1 MLAQLPPPQT
11 IVYSDNRLRQNST
24 FVRIDGLD
32 LQRQSEDIKNRV
44 KLNDDFLLIM
54 KDYPA
59 DNSLKE
65 KIAAELV
72 SFLVITKSINIT
84 FEKTPEDSFLVK
96 SRFCNTDYFVAI
108 YFDEEIQSGY
118 ECFLNMYNR
127 KKPIGTFEGDLE
139 KVFLKLI
146 DSQYI

>member
-24 FVRIDGLD
+24 FVRIDGLN

-59 DNSLKE
+59 NNSLKE
-65 KIAAELV
+65 KVAAELV
-72 SFLVITKSINIT
+72 
-84 FEKTPEDSFLVK
+84 
-96 SRFCNTDYFVAI
+96 
-108 YFDEEIQSGY
+108 
-118 ECFLNMYNR
+118 
-127 KKPIGTFEGDLE
+127 
-139 KVFLKLI
+139 
-146 DSQYI
+146 